1 MKEKGCFILPYKRC
15 IPHTRTVLHKKT
27 PTPEE
32 AEKQMAMDALIA
44 KELVE
49 EEVKGATQSKGNKKG
64 KGKKNKKNA
73 LHIEEQVALE
83 EAIRNNLKD
92 STVVSNS
99 QTRTPL
105 NIRPNRLRF
114 KPLRLFTR
122 GFHPH
127 PNDIIFAKRI
137 MYSSI
142 TTVDVILL
150 TLTSGSL
157 LQ

>member
-1 MKEKGCFILPYKRC
+1 
-15 IPHTRTVLHKKT
+15 
-27 PTPEE
+27 
-32 AEKQMAMDALIA
+32 MAMDALIA

-49 EEVKGATQSKGNKKG
+49 DEVKGATQSKGNKKG